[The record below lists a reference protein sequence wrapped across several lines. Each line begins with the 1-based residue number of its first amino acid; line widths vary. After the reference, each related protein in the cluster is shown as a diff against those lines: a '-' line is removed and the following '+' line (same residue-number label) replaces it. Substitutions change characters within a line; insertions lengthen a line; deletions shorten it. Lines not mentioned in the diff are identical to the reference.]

1 MGFLTPAATGEHAV
15 LRTYALQQLAQM
27 RTTVHGLSDEQ
38 AHAAP
43 TASALNLTGL
53 LLHTSAVG
61 VYWSALAAAA
71 PGDPALPEDLAA
83 DPSLDSLIADARPLG
98 EVLEQFDRHAALTAQ
113 NLDAVA
119 DLDALVPV
127 PPSPWIP
134 GDVTHWQARWCL
146 DHITAEVARHAGHA
160 DIIRETLDGKGAF
173 ELNDAAD
180 DGRG

>member
-1 MGFLTPAATGEHAV
+1 MGFLPPSAVGEHDV

-27 RTTVHGLSDEQ
+27 RTAVHGLSDEQ

-43 TASALNLTGL
+43 TASVLNLTGL

-71 PGDPALPEDLAA
+71 PGAPVLPEDLSE
-83 DPSLDSLIADARPLG
+83 DPSLDSLIADARPLS
-98 EVLEQFDRHAALTAQ
+98 EVLEQFDRHVALTAQ
-113 NLDAVA
+113 NLDEAA
-119 DLDALVPV
+119 ELDALVPV

-134 GDVTHWQARWCL
+134 EDVTHWEVRWCL
-146 DHITAEVARHAGHA
+146 AHIAAEVARHAGHA
-160 DIIRETLDGKGAF
+160 DLLRETLDGRGSF

-180 DGRG
+180 GES